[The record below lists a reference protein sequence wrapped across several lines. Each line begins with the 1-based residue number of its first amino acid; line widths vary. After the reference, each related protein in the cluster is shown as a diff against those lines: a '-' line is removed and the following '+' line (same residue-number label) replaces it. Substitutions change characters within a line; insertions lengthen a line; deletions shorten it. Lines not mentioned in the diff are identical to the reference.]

1 MELAPSAAGL
11 ALMAL
16 AAGIIG
22 YSKTALG
29 GLAVIAVAIF
39 ATVLPAKES
48 TAAIL
53 AILIVGDVV
62 ACWHYRH
69 DADWSLI
76 KRLLPAVVPGLVIG
90 ALFLRTVDDST
101 LRRTIGGVLLVLVL
115 LQLVGEVAQRLRPR
129 RPPCTSAGPRRG
141 AAGTG
146 VGFATM
152 TANAAGAVMT
162 LYLSASGIDKR
173 RFVGTNAWFFLIVNL
188 AKVPFSIALG
198 LMHPVDAVRAVV
210 LAPLVL
216 LGGLLGYATVHP
228 DQPAPLRPGRA
239 RGLGPRGRSPPARLT
254 RRRQPGAA
262 PARGRAHICPHVR
275 GCRCQIRDVTA
286 ISPRVL
292 DRAPPPAAVQTV
304 KASRN
309 ASSAASESPDAK
321 ASRPTTPA

>member
-11 ALMAL
+11 VLMAV
-16 AAGIIG
+16 AALIIG

-53 AILIVGDVV
+53 AILIVGDVI

-76 KRLLPAVVPGLVIG
+76 KRLLPAVVPGPRARRALPARRRRRHAAAHDRRG
-90 ALFLRTVDDST
+90 AARA
-101 LRRTIGGVLLVLVL
+101 RAAAA
-115 LQLVGEVAQRLRPR
+115 VGQVAQRHR
-129 RPPCTSAGPRRG
+129 RRRRPCTSAGPPSWS
-141 AAGTG
+141 AGTG

-210 LAPLVL
+210 LAPVGAGRRTARLRH
-216 LGGLLGYATVHP
+216 GAA

-239 RGLGPRGRSPPARLT
+239 RRLRAGRGRAPARLT
-254 RRRQPGAA
+254 HAVA
-262 PARGRAHICPHVR
+262 PAPGSQGMRG
-275 GCRCQIRDVTA
+275 
-286 ISPRVL
+286 
-292 DRAPPPAAVQTV
+292 
-304 KASRN
+304 N
-309 ASSAASESPDAK
+309 
-321 ASRPTTPA
+321 